1 MPASSPPA
9 PDSEP
14 PTPRPEPPKPRPEP
28 LTPRPERVEGST
40 TTLVD
45 TLTGF
50 VEDLRGRGIVVGPSN
65 LIDAGQAMEVL
76 DLLDRESL
84 REGLAATLLSDH
96 LHRDTFD
103 LCFELWFPLGHTAR
117 AGAIE
122 VPRDDAGQVDVDAM
136 RELTAEVLAD
146 DDAMTDGR
154 FDQLV
159 ALVVDQLGRY
169 ESARGESFSVY
180 QAMSAISPQTLIAQI
195 AAAMAAGIPREEGRR
210 AGDDALNRRAAR
222 GATQRFRAAV
232 ETEVQRR
239 MSALRGRDEVAA
251 YAVPKLP
258 EQIDFFSAN
267 PQDMAKLRRTIDPI
281 ARLLASK
288 LEFRRRRNH
297 RGAVDIRS
305 TLRASMSTGGVPIEL
320 RHRKP
325 RPGKPEL
332 VVICD
337 VSGSVSGFSSFTLQ
351 LVYALRQQFSNVRVF
366 AFIDT
371 VDEVTDYFDRAHADD
386 QFGERMATMLTQARI
401 STRDGHS
408 DYGHML
414 RGFAENYL
422 DSLTHRGALLILG
435 DARNNYALSSV
446 DALERLRDRV
456 RNAYWLN
463 PERRE
468 LWDTGDSI
476 AGKYG
481 EAIDMFE
488 CRNAEQLAQV
498 IANLLPV

>member
-1 MPASSPPA
+1 MAA
-9 PDSEP
+9 QE
-14 PTPRPEPPKPRPEP
+14 
-28 LTPRPERVEGST
+28 
-40 TTLVD
+40 LVD

-50 VEDLRGRGIVVGPSN
+50 VEDLRTRGIVVGPSN
-65 LIDAGQAMEVL
+65 LIDAGRAMEVL

-103 LCFELWFPLGHTAR
+103 LCFELWFPLGHAAR
-117 AGAIE
+117 AGAIA
-122 VPRDDAGQVDVDAM
+122 VPRDSSGEVDVAAL
-136 RELTAEVLAD
+136 RELTADILAD
-146 DDAMTDGR
+146 DDARADGR

-159 ALVVDQLGRY
+159 AAIVAEVGRY

-180 QAMSAISPQTLIAQI
+180 QAMSAIAPQTLIARI
-195 AAAMAAGIPREEGRR
+195 AAAMAGGMPREEGGR
-210 AGDDALNRRAAR
+210 AGDDALTRRAAR
-222 GATQRFRAAV
+222 DATQTLRAAV

-239 MSALRGRDEVAA
+239 MSALRGREEVAA

-267 PQDMAKLRRTIDPI
+267 PQDMVKLRRTIDPI
-281 ARLLASK
+281 ARLLAAK
-288 LEFRRRRNH
+288 LEFRRRRSH
-297 RGAVDIRS
+297 RGAVDVRS

-320 RHRKP
+320 RRRKP

-351 LVYALRQQFSNVRVF
+351 LVYALRQQFSHVRVF

-371 VDEVTDYFDRAHADD
+371 VDEVTDYFDRSGAQE
-386 QFGERMATMLTQARI
+386 QFGEAMATMLGEARI

-414 RGFAENYL
+414 RGFAERYL

-446 DALERLRDRV
+446 DALATLTERV

-468 LWDTGDSI
+468 NWDTGDSI
-476 AGKYG
+476 ASKYG
-481 EAIDMFE
+481 EVIDMYE
-488 CRNAEQLAQV
+488 CRNAEQLGRV
-498 IANLLPV
+498 IADLLPV

>member
-1 MPASSPPA
+1 M
-9 PDSEP
+9 
-14 PTPRPEPPKPRPEP
+14 
-28 LTPRPERVEGST
+28 
-40 TTLVD
+40 LVD

-50 VEDLRGRGIVVGPSN
+50 VEDLRTRGIVVGPSN
-65 LIDAGQAMEVL
+65 LIDAGRAMEVL

-84 REGLAATLLSDH
+84 REGLAATLLSEH

-103 LCFELWFPLGHTAR
+103 RCFELWFPLGHSAR
-117 AGAIE
+117 AGAVA
-122 VPRDDAGQVDVDAM
+122 VPRTDDGTVDVEAL
-136 RELTAEVLAD
+136 RQLTADILAD
-146 DDAMTDGR
+146 DEAQRDGR

-159 ALVVDQLGRY
+159 AAIVADVGRY

-180 QAMSAISPQTLIAQI
+180 QAMSAISPQTLIARI
-195 AAAMAAGIPREEGRR
+195 AAAMAAGSARENTGNRP
-210 AGDDALNRRAAR
+210 GDDALNRRAAR
-222 GATQRFRAAV
+222 DATGRLRAAV

-239 MSALRGRDEVAA
+239 MSALRGREEVSA

-267 PQDMAKLRRTIDPI
+267 PQDMVKLKRTIEPI
-281 ARLLASK
+281 ARLLAAK

-297 RGAVDIRS
+297 RGAVDIRA

-337 VSGSVSGFSSFTLQ
+337 VSGSVSGFSAFTLQ
-351 LVYALRQQFSNVRVF
+351 LVYALRQQFSHVRVF

-371 VDEVTDYFDRAHADD
+371 VDEVTDYFDRSGADD
-386 QFGERMATMLTQARI
+386 QFGAAMARMLSQARI

-422 DSLTHRGALLILG
+422 DTLTHRGALLILG

-446 DALERLRDRV
+446 DALQRLTGRV

-463 PERRE
+463 PERKE
-468 LWDTGDSI
+468 NWDTGDSI
-476 AGKYG
+476 AGRYG
-481 EAIDMFE
+481 EVIEMHE
-488 CRNAEQLAQV
+488 CRNAGQLGQV
-498 IANLLPV
+498 IGTLLPV

>member
-1 MPASSPPA
+1 MAASSGSG
-9 PDSEP
+9 SE
-14 PTPRPEPPKPRPEP
+14 
-28 LTPRPERVEGST
+28 V
-40 TTLVD
+40 LVD

-76 DLLDRESL
+76 DLLDRNSL

-103 LCFELWFPLGHTAR
+103 LCFELWFPLGNAAR
-117 AGAIE
+117 AGAIA
-122 VPRDDAGQVDVDAM
+122 VPRNASGEVDVDAL

-146 DDAMTDGR
+146 DDAMADGR

-159 ALVVDQLGRY
+159 AAIVAEVGRY
-169 ESARGESFSVY
+169 ESARGESYSVY
-180 QAMSAISPQTLIAQI
+180 QAMSAIAPQTLIARI
-195 AAAMAAGIPREEGRR
+195 AAAMAAGMPREEGQRPG
-210 AGDDALNRRAAR
+210 AGNAVSGPNRPGAGNAVSGPNRPGTDQLTRRAAR
-222 GATQRFRAAV
+222 NATQQLRAAV

-239 MSALRGRDEVAA
+239 MSAVRGRDEVAG

-281 ARLLASK
+281 ARLLAAK

-337 VSGSVSGFSSFTLQ
+337 VSGSVAGFSSFTLQ

-371 VDEVTDYFDRAHADD
+371 VDEVTDYFDRSNAED
-386 QFGERMATMLTQARI
+386 QFGERMATMLSQARI

-414 RGFAENYL
+414 RGFAEKYL

-446 DALERLRDRV
+446 EALAKLRERV

-463 PERRE
+463 PERKE
-468 LWDTGDSI
+468 NWDTGDSI
-476 AGKYG
+476 ASKYG
-481 EAIDMFE
+481 EVIEMYE
-488 CRNAEQLAQV
+488 CRNAEQLGQV
-498 IANLLPV
+498 IGNLLPV